1 MVLPL
6 VAGLAIASSVSIV
19 SALAASAV
27 TLPVSTRE
35 GEDVNSS
42 SWVHGEPLRISQLP
56 SPVTLRRD
64 SSGDAV
70 SALQR
75 RLSELGY
82 YNGPIS
88 GYYGEQTEAAVMEF
102 QRSQGMT
109 ADGVVGSSTTEALR
123 RAPSTGG
130 SRSGNQS
137 GGQSGGLTI
146 GASGD
151 TVNQIQSRLTTLGFY
166 SGPITGYYGELTEE
180 AVRRFQG
187 ANGLSVD
194 GVVGPATLAAIQQ
207 TGQGQSSSAST
218 PNPND
223 GLLEQG
229 ESGSAVAEL
238 QRRLRN
244 LNYYN
249 GAIDGDFGSLTADAV
264 MRFQRA
270 QGLTPDGI
278 VGPATLSAISRLEGG
293 STSTP
298 STSTSNTATTGFPAP
313 SSGVATAPSPGT
325 SAAQTPVTAQPPNS
339 QGSAFPPISSNPFPS
354 TGGTALPSNAVT
366 STASPEAIMALQRNL
381 REQGFYNGP
390 IDGIMGPETQRAV
403 DAVRNAYGINSNDF
417 ETERPF

>member
-1 MVLPL
+1 MMLPL
-6 VAGLAIASSVSIV
+6 VVGLAIASSISSVG
-19 SALAASAV
+19 ALAASAS
-27 TLPVSTRE
+27 THSDSTRRGEPVSL
-35 GEDVNSS
+35 S
-42 SWVHGEPLRISQLP
+42 SWVHDDPLYLSQLP

-109 ADGVVGSSTTEALR
+109 ADGVVGASTTNALR
-123 RAPSTGG
+123 GAPSAGN
-130 SRSGNQS
+130 SRSGSQS

-146 GASGD
+146 GSSGD
-151 TVNQIQSRLTTLGFY
+151 TVNQIQSRLTSLGFY

-180 AVRRFQG
+180 AVRKFQA

-194 GVVGPATLAAIQQ
+194 GVVGPATLGAIQQ
-207 TGQGQSSSAST
+207 TGQTSNVSA

-229 ESGSAVAEL
+229 ESGSEVAEL
-238 QRRLRN
+238 QRRLKN

-270 QGLTPDGI
+270 QGLTPDGV

-293 STSTP
+293 STSAP
-298 STSTSNTATTGFPAP
+298 STATNNTATTGFPGP
-313 SSGVATAPSPGT
+313 SSGT
-325 SAAQTPVTAQPPNS
+325 STAQTPVTAQPPNS

-354 TGGTALPSNAVT
+354 TGGTALPSNAAT
-366 STASPEAIMALQRNL
+366 SSASPEAIMALQRNL

-403 DAVRNAYGINSNDF
+403 DAVRNAYGINTNDF
-417 ETERPF
+417 GTERSF